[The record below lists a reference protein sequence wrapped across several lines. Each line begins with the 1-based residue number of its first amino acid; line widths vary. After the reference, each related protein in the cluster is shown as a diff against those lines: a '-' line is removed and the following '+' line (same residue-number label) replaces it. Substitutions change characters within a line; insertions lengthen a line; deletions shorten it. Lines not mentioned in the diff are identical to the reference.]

1 MLMEQKALPNPGELV
16 IANIS
21 KIGKFGAYCKLPEYN
36 ELEVF
41 LPIREV
47 SSGWIKNIREF
58 IHEGQRIVC
67 EVTFFDKEKNTIDVS
82 LKRVP
87 AAKAKARIRSYNL
100 EKRLAGLFAQATK
113 AVKEE
118 NKEALIATAMSEF
131 KTYTELVSNATE
143 NTPQFAASTLP
154 KKLKDALLK
163 AIELNRKKKRFI
175 VSYIMK
181 LYTYN
186 TLTGA
191 TELRKLL
198 GEVKGAGIEVS
209 YIGAPRY
216 RLVSEDTDY
225 TKAEDKIR
233 KAETII
239 RESLAKGVF
248 EMEKEKLKKAKEDI
262 LEEI

>member
-1 MLMEQKALPNPGELV
+1 MEHKTLPNVGELV

-21 KIGKFGAYCKLPEYN
+21 KIGKFGAYCRLPEYN
-36 ELEVF
+36 DLEVF

-67 EVTFFDKEKNTIDVS
+67 EVVFYDREKNTIDVS

-100 EKRLAGLFAQATK
+100 EKRLAGLFAQAAK
-113 AVKEE
+113 MSKEGDV
-118 NKEALIATAMSEF
+118 EALASTALSEF
-131 KTYTELVSNATE
+131 KTYTELVYNATE
-143 NTPQFAASTLP
+143 NTPQFAASKLP
-154 KKLKDALLK
+154 KRMREALLK
-163 AIELNRKKKRFI
+163 VIEANKKKKRFI

-181 LYTYN
+181 LTTYN
-186 TLTGA
+186 TMSGA
-191 TELRKLL
+191 SELRKLL
-198 GEVKGAGIEVS
+198 SDVKTIGIDVS

-216 RLVSEDTDY
+216 RLASEDTDY

-233 KAETII
+233 KAESLI
-239 RESLAKGVF
+239 RERLANGVF

>member
-1 MLMEQKALPNPGELV
+1 MEQKALPNVGELV

-21 KIGKFGAYCKLPEYN
+21 KIGKFGAYCRLPEYN
-36 ELEVF
+36 DLEVF

-67 EVTFFDKEKNTIDVS
+67 EVVFYDREKNTIDVS

-100 EKRLAGLFAQATK
+100 EKRLAGLFAQAAKTS
-113 AVKEE
+113 KEE
-118 NKEALIATAMSEF
+118 NKEALASIALSEF
-131 KTYTELVSNATE
+131 KTYTELVSNAAE
-143 NTPQFAASTLP
+143 NTPQFAASKLP
-154 KKLKDALLK
+154 KRFKEALLK
-163 AIELNRKKKRFI
+163 ALETNRKKRRFV

-186 TLTGA
+186 TMSGA

-198 GEVKGAGIEVS
+198 GEVRDTGIEVS

-216 RLVSEDTDY
+216 RLVSEDVDY

-233 KAETII
+233 RAEAII
-239 RESLAKGVF
+239 KERLTKGVF
-248 EMEKEKLKKAKEDI
+248 EIEKEKLKKAKEDI